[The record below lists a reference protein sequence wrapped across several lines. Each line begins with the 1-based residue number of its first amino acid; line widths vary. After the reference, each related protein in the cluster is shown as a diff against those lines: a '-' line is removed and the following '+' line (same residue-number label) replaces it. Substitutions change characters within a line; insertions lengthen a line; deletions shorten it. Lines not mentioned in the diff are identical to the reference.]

1 MNDLQVLL
9 TEYLQEHVS
18 LTCLQYSLNLEVSLG
33 LRSTLLQTI
42 SQLNL
47 LFLLWPMPCHYEC
60 VLSSLKY
67 RLFSFSGNLVKLT
80 LLTIYL

>member
-33 LRSTLLQTI
+33 WRSTLIQTI

-47 LFLLWPMPCHYEC
+47 LFLLRTMPCHYEC
-60 VLSSLKY
+60 VLSTLKY
-67 RLFSFSGNLVKLT
+67 SLFSFSGNLVKLT